1 MEAACVVAPPAVVG
15 GHAVVVAC
23 AVLVVD
29 AGVRRSL
36 ADTARLAKDADAAA
50 PAGHLGAA
58 AALAMPF
65 WSSALLLVVYFC
77 WVDWVAVA
85 AFAAVALATTFSA
98 LEPFARHW
106 LARPALAT
114 RLAAVASVGLVAAWV
129 RTGHRRRHWLA
140 VDAIGACSCVALI
153 SAVDVPDLRVAC
165 VFLCGLGAYDVFWV
179 FFSEE
184 LFGGNVMV
192 EVAQRSAANPAQ
204 GLAGAAFGSDFARNF
219 ADELPLPIK
228 LLFPAGCGGFHVL
241 GLGDIAIP
249 GLLVSLAARF
259 GVFVGD
265 RGYRSLALAAY
276 AFGLSL
282 ASGAAEL
289 SAAPQPA
296 LLYIVPCVLLPL
308 AVYARR
314 RPHRRGTHLEMLW
327 YGFED
332 EYDGGGEEHG
342 P

>member
-1 MEAACVVAPPAVVG
+1 
-15 GHAVVVAC
+15 
-23 AVLVVD
+23 
-29 AGVRRSL
+29 
-36 ADTARLAKDADAAA
+36 
-50 PAGHLGAA
+50 
-58 AALAMPF
+58 MPF
-65 WSSALLLVVYFC
+65 WSSALLLVLYFC
-77 WVDWVAVA
+77 WVDWLAVA
-85 AFAAVALATTFSA
+85 AFAAM
-98 LEPFARHW
+98 
-106 LARPALAT
+106 
-114 RLAAVASVGLVAAWV
+114 

-140 VDAIGACSCVALI
+140 VDALGTCSCVALI
-153 SAVDVPDLRVAC
+153 AAVDEPDLRVAC

-179 FFSEE
+179 FFPEE

-192 EVAQRSAANPAQ
+192 EVAQRSATNPAQ
-204 GLAGAAFGSDFARNF
+204 SLAGAAFGADFASAF

-228 LLFPAGCGGFHVL
+228 LLFPACCGGFH
-241 GLGDIAIP
+241 
-249 GLLVSLAARF
+249 GLLVSLAARS

-265 RGYRSLALAAY
+265 RGYHSLALAAY
-276 AFGLSL
+276 AFGLAL